1 MASRAVPHVTS
12 SPDFTLRGRDSGN
25 ATTAGLP
32 STGHRSSHT
41 PEFGYVI
48 GSRVL
53 HYEILGKLGEGG
65 MGVVYRARDLKLG
78 RDVAL
83 KLLPQELVG
92 DPERRRRFDLEARA
106 VATLKHPNII
116 TVYSVEE
123 SEDACFITME
133 YIEGSTLSTEI
144 VKGGMPVGKLL
155 DVAIDL
161 SDALS
166 SAHAKGIVHRDLKP
180 ANVMRDADGRI
191 KVLDFGLAR
200 VSQEPAS
207 DSGESKT
214 EARSR
219 AGMVVRTM
227 PYMSPE

>member
-1 MASRAVPHVTS
+1 VPVVTGS
-12 SPDFTLRGRDSGN
+12 GDFTVRARDSTV
-25 ATTAGLP
+25 APLADHA
-32 STGHRSSHT
+32 STGHCSPHT
-41 PEFGYVI
+41 TEFAYVI
-48 GSRVL
+48 GSRIL

-123 SEDACFITME
+123 AEGSCFITME
-133 YIEGSTLSTEI
+133 YIEGSTLSSEI
-144 VKGGMPVGKLL
+144 ANGGMPAGTIV

-161 SDALS
+161 SDAL
-166 SAHAKGIVHRDLKP
+166 ANPHAKGNVHRARKP
-180 ANVMRDADGRI
+180 ADATR
-191 KVLDFGLAR
+191 
-200 VSQEPAS
+200 
-207 DSGESKT
+207 
-214 EARSR
+214 
-219 AGMVVRTM
+219 
-227 PYMSPE
+227 